1 MLRPMEARNM
11 EDQITVNGRVLSI
24 RRLLGKGKGGY
35 SYLAAD
41 ERGEYVVKQIHH
53 EPCEYYQFGDKL
65 AAEQRDYERLL
76 CARLYPV
83 HLNIDYYPTNF
94 VLSVDRLYYVDYEC
108 NDYSPKWDFEHWGA
122 QYWTGQE

>member
-1 MLRPMEARNM
+1 M

-76 CARLYPV
+76 SAG
-83 HLNIDYYPTNF
+83 
-94 VLSVDRLYYVDYEC
+94 
-108 NDYSPKWDFEHWGA
+108 SPCRA
-122 QYWTGQE
+122 CWTSTRKMSAFSRNTSPAPRQRS